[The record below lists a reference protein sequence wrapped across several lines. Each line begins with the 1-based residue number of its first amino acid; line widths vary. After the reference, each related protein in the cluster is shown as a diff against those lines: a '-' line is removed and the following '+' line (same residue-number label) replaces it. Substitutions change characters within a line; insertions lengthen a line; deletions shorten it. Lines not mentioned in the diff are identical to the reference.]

1 MSAKLKRH
9 WSRKISYGLW
19 STIGLGLVVVLVLLA
34 MGHLDFDNPTV
45 ALNPPVDVVGAKTIL
60 TVSAVDR
67 GSGLKE
73 IKVIL
78 SQGGL
83 SKVVLERTFPP
94 GGAKGETVKLPVTLQ
109 PQALG

>member
-60 TVSAVDR
+60 TVSAVEEKEDIPVLVTRTLMQSAEDKARLARECLEWVGR
-67 GSGLKE
+67 GCL
-73 IKVIL
+73 I
-78 SQGGL
+78 
-83 SKVVLERTFPP
+83 T
-94 GGAKGETVKLPVTLQ
+94 
-109 PQALG
+109 